1 MTEPIDLDKLS
12 VALAASMVSAHRYL
26 IQANQD
32 LQDLYK
38 GNDTLAGLTIPRFT
52 LGDVAFD
59 VPYVVDSIQSP
70 ELVMPPEVRITK
82 DVTLT
87 EAELS
92 SLKRGASTDAQEH
105 LQTLLADY
113 TEVKKSL
120 RTSSEGIRTAAART
134 LTTPIRLAPA
144 IQMQEVTL
152 AQLNTGASK
161 AASIKLSNLL
171 EDYEAAR
178 TSLVRIKEILAGGAL
193 PRLTVRID
201 AETMEKAPSSTI
213 HRMTLKFG
221 AQDQEDIKVQGQTL
235 T

>member
-12 VALAASMVSAHRYL
+12 IALAASMVSAHRYL

-38 GNDTLAGLTIPRFT
+38 GSDTLAGLPIPRFT

-59 VPYVVDSIQSP
+59 VPYVVDSVQSP
-70 ELVMPPEVRITK
+70 ALVIPPEVRVTK

-87 EAELS
+87 EAELN
-92 SLKRGASTDAQEH
+92 SLKRGTSAEAQEH

-113 TEVKKSL
+113 VEVKKSL
-120 RTSSEGIRTAAART
+120 LASSEGLRATELRT
-134 LTTPIRLAPA
+134 LSTPIRLAPA
-144 IQMQEVTL
+144 VQMPEETL
-152 AQLNTGASK
+152 AQLNVGASK
-161 AASIKLSNLL
+161 TASIKLSNLL

-178 TSLVRIKEILAGGAL
+178 TSLVRIKEVLAGGSL
-193 PRLTVRID
+193 PKLTVRID
-201 AETMEKAPSSTI
+201 AETMEKAAASTV

-221 AQDQEDIKVQGQTL
+221 AQDQEDIKVQGQNL